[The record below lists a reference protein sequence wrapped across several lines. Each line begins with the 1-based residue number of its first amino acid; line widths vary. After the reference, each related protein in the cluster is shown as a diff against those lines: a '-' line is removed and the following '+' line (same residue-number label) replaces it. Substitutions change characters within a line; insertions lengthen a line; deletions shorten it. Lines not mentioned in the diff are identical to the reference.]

1 MERIISERSV
11 VVEIILGSIIYQP
24 ILLEHAA
31 LPRDA
36 LLPQQNGESRM
47 NNDRRI
53 LDYTPFCI
61 QFCGVLG
68 ILCDPTL
75 WRLVGSRIPNT
86 QNCQQITNESPRAP
100 RNLTPPGSSDKPTWR
115 CQQIPLIGALGIQVI
130 CYPRRAFQERLINDR
145 KVEDG
150 STPGSWRGRG
160 WSKITL
166 SLPHLFSRWVATS
179 WCCWKVATSPAVEL
193 QFSFSF
199 SLTCAHRCHT
209 FAL

>member
-1 MERIISERSV
+1 MVKGKSLSATIRF
-11 VVEIILGSIIYQP
+11 LP
-24 ILLEHAA
+24 ILWTS
-31 LPRDA
+31 RDA

-68 ILCDPTL
+68 ILDFLLSTA
-75 WRLVGSRIPNT
+75 RIPNT

-145 KVEDG
+145 KERMIN
-150 STPGSWRGRG
+150 P
-160 WSKITL
+160 
-166 SLPHLFSRWVATS
+166 
-179 WCCWKVATSPAVEL
+179 WKLARAGMTKDYLKGE
-193 QFSFSF
+193 
-199 SLTCAHRCHT
+199 
-209 FAL
+209 